1 MRPFIFF
8 PVTFLLLVGSF
19 LFLLFLFL
27 LVQVGIIGYAYERL
41 GISAHLI
48 FPLLVLS
55 LLGSSLNIPIT
66 RIESGSLV
74 SERRVDFFGVRHVIP
89 ILEQHQGTV
98 IAINLGG
105 AIIPTCIS
113 LYLLFST
120 GLVGSGLLGI
130 AIVSALVHNFAR
142 PIPGVGIAIPIFI
155 PPLIAA
161 AIGLLLAPEQAP
173 ALAYIAGTLGCL
185 IGADLLN
192 IPKLAGLGA
201 PIASIGGAGT
211 FDGIFFTGIIA
222 VLLT

>member
-8 PVTFLLLVGSF
+8 PVTFLLLVGSL

-41 GISAHLI
+41 GISAYLI

-66 RIESGSLV
+66 RIEGGSMV

-89 ILEQHQGTV
+89 TLEQHQGTV

-130 AIVSALVHNFAR
+130 AIVSVIVHKFAR
-142 PIPGVGIAIPIFI
+142 PIPGVGI
-155 PPLIAA
+155 
-161 AIGLLLAPEQAP
+161 
-173 ALAYIAGTLGCL
+173 
-185 IGADLLN
+185 
-192 IPKLAGLGA
+192 
-201 PIASIGGAGT
+201 
-211 FDGIFFTGIIA
+211 
-222 VLLT
+222 